1 MYKPPKEALFHK
13 SAWLFSDLMVRLNGR
28 AVQCTEVLFDSFLS
42 GGFTTMA
49 VLNPPEK
56 KLANA
61 PLCPG
66 CMLTLPLYTLN
77 VQGRRQHLYIW
88 ALLKV
93 SHNQNISHT
102 VIL

>member
-49 VLNPPEK
+49 VINPPER
-56 KLANA
+56 KLAKR
-61 PLCPG
+61 
-66 CMLTLPLYTLN
+66 TT
-77 VQGRRQHLYIW
+77 VQWGDHFGKWKACYN
-88 ALLKV
+88 K
-93 SHNQNISHT
+93 T
-102 VIL
+102 